1 MANSS
6 KHGMFF
12 ASGLDRSSTS
22 GDGPPTWNF
31 YLILES
37 VDRHQSLRSH
47 LTFDVCFRIT
57 VDFTLILVYPLWW
70 YNQKPVWHFVAFSQA
85 WRATS
90 RTTKLSGGVFFT
102 VSTERLGDVAEELSL
117 ATAFALLRLCRW
129 VTSRRQRAKMEMLKH
144 IQNRIRWT
152 WCSRIGVSYRQNLIV
167 SPLFVTSQ
175 PESITVHCQNDGD
188 ALSKDHDTI
197 LTGTRLK
204 LTQYLS
210 ASFRMFDEL
219 HRHYCS

>member
-1 MANSS
+1 MKRTVRPDRVSQPKKYEVRKWLLDDPHDVQEVAINLKNKCSEAKSAEVHWLRHWNSEL
-6 KHGMFF
+6 KQAWDVF
-12 ASGLDRSSTS
+12 ASSLDRSSTS

-70 YNQKPVWHFVAFSQA
+70 YNKKPVWHFVAFSQA

-117 ATAFALLRLCRW
+117 ATAFALLRLCRR
-129 VTSRRQRAKMEMLKH
+129 VTSRRQREKWK
-144 IQNRIRWT
+144 
-152 WCSRIGVSYRQNLIV
+152 C
-167 SPLFVTSQ
+167 
-175 PESITVHCQNDGD
+175 
-188 ALSKDHDTI
+188 
-197 LTGTRLK
+197 
-204 LTQYLS
+204 
-210 ASFRMFDEL
+210 
-219 HRHYCS
+219 